1 MFDTL
6 VDTITSIVGV
16 TVLLFAAVTFI
27 SLLLK
32 SLVAKH
38 VVKLV
43 GIIIYILF
51 LIGCAFFR
59 NTVELSFNISF
70 IFVLCVIA
78 LFALVYFTRE
88 TSRTATIANLQAEA
102 EEKCRSCEL
111 YEECESCYKINCPHY
126 KAIEEIE

>member
-6 VDTITSIVGV
+6 IDTITSIVGV
-16 TVLLFAAVTFI
+16 TILLFAAVTII
-27 SLLLK
+27 SLLFK

-38 VVKLV
+38 VAKLV

-59 NTVELSFNISF
+59 NAVELSFNIAF
-70 IFVLCVIA
+70 ISVLCVIA
-78 LFALVYFTRE
+78 LFALIYFIRE
-88 TSRTATIANLQAEA
+88 TSRTAAIANLQAET

-111 YEECESCYKINCPHY
+111 YEECEDCYKINCPYY
-126 KAIEEIE
+126 KPSEE

>member
-16 TVLLFAAVTFI
+16 SVLLFTAVTII
-27 SLLLK
+27 SLLFK

-38 VVKLV
+38 VAKLV

-59 NTVELSFNISF
+59 SAVELSFNIAF
-70 IFVLCVIA
+70 ISVLCILA
-78 LFALVYFTRE
+78 LFALIYFIRE
-88 TSRTATIANLQAEA
+88 TSRTAAIANLQAET

-111 YEECESCYKINCPHY
+111 YEECEDCYKINCPYY
-126 KAIEEIE
+126 KPSKE

>member
-16 TVLLFAAVTFI
+16 SVLLFTAVTII
-27 SLLLK
+27 SILFK

-38 VVKLV
+38 VAKLV

-59 NTVELSFNISF
+59 SAVELSFNIAF
-70 IFVLCVIA
+70 ISVLCILA
-78 LFALVYFTRE
+78 LFALIYFIRE
-88 TSRTATIANLQAEA
+88 TSRTAAIANLQAET

-111 YEECESCYKINCPHY
+111 YEECEDCYKINCPYY
-126 KAIEEIE
+126 KPSKE

>member
-1 MFDTL
+1 MFDNL

-16 TVLLFAAVTFI
+16 TILLFAAVTII

-38 VVKLV
+38 IVKLV
-43 GIIIYILF
+43 GIIIFVLF

-59 NTVELSFNISF
+59 SIVELSFNIAF
-70 IFVLCVIA
+70 ISVLCIMA
-78 LFALVYFTRE
+78 LFAFIYFIRE
-88 TSRTATIANLQAEA
+88 TSRTATIANLQAET

-111 YEECESCYKINCPHY
+111 YEECEDCYKLNCPYY
-126 KAIEEIE
+126 KPSEE

>member
-16 TVLLFAAVTFI
+16 TVLLFTAVTII
-27 SLLLK
+27 SLLFK

-38 VVKLV
+38 VAKLV

-59 NTVELSFNISF
+59 NTVELSFNIAF
-70 IFVLCVIA
+70 ISVLCVIA
-78 LFALVYFTRE
+78 LCALIYFIRE
-88 TSRTATIANLQAEA
+88 TSRTAAIANLQAET

-111 YEECESCYKINCPHY
+111 YEECEDCYKINCPYY
-126 KAIEEIE
+126 KPSEE